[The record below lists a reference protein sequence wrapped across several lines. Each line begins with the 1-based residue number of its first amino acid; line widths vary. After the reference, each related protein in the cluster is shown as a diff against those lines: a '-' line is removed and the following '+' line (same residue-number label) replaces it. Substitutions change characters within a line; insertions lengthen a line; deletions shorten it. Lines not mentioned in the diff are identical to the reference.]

1 MSCLLVSCD
10 VRVCVVS
17 CSCSVILYARMVVV
31 LVASSVVSGDGL
43 DAARAT
49 EDSGLVAR
57 ASRGAGGAH
66 GWALPGRSLR
76 YCGVAPPR
84 ALDRRTSNDDRK
96 IGGHFL
102 QLMAAREP
110 TLNT

>member
-17 CSCSVILYARMVVV
+17 CSCSVYCTREWSLSSLRRAWC
-31 LVASSVVSGDGL
+31 LVMGWML
-43 DAARAT
+43 QAT